1 MKKIGFIGAYDK
13 TNMLMYLS
21 KIFVESGLKVLVID
35 TTILQKSRYTIPA
48 ISPSRCYITSHEGID
63 VAIGFET
70 IDEIKHY
77 AGVQELEYDFI
88 LMDIDQNEKIKDLE
102 IQNNDV
108 NYFVTGFDD
117 YSLKRGLEIVGKD
130 EAKIKMSKILFSK
143 HMEKTEEEYL
153 NFLSFYYAIEWNKG
167 KIYFPFDDGD
177 ESVIIENQRAA
188 RISFRELS
196 LQYKDGLMQLVEEIA
211 PEVKLGSVKKMFK
224 NI

>member
-1 MKKIGFIGAYDK
+1 LKKIGFIGAYDK
-13 TNMLMYLS
+13 TNMLIYLS
-21 KIFVESGLKVLVID
+21 KIFVESGFKVLVID

-48 ISPSRCYITSHEGID
+48 ISPSKCYITSHEGID

-77 AGVQELEYDFI
+77 AGVQELDYDYI
-88 LMDIDQNEKIKDLE
+88 LMDIDQNEKIKDLD
-102 IQNNDV
+102 IKNNDA

-117 YSLKRGLEIVGKD
+117 YSLRRGLEIVGKN
-130 EAKIKMSKILFSK
+130 EEKIQMSKILFSK

-153 NFLSFYYAIEWNKG
+153 NFLSFYYAIEWTKG
-167 KIYFPFDDGD
+167 KIYFPFDEGD
-177 ESVIIENQRAA
+177 ESIIIENQRSA

-211 PEVKLGSVKKMFK
+211 PEIKGGTVKKMFK

>member
-13 TNMLMYLS
+13 TNMLIYLS

-77 AGVQELEYDFI
+77 SGVQELDYDFI
-88 LMDIDQNEKIKDLE
+88 LIDIDQNEKIKDMD
-102 IQNNDV
+102 IQNNDM

-130 EAKIKMSKILFSK
+130 EQKIKMSKILFSK

-167 KIYFPFDDGD
+167 KIYFPFDAGD
-177 ESVIIENQRAA
+177 ESIIIENQRSA

-196 LQYKDGLMQLVEEIA
+196 LPYKDGLMQLVEEIA
-211 PEVKLGSVKKMFK
+211 PEIKLGSVKKMFK

>member
-13 TNMLMYLS
+13 TNMLIYLS
-21 KIFVESGLKVLVID
+21 KILVESGLKVLVID

-48 ISPSRCYITSHEGID
+48 IAPSRCYITSYEGID

-70 IDEIKHY
+70 LDEIKHY
-77 AGVQELEYDFI
+77 SGVQELDYDLVLI
-88 LMDIDQNEKIKDLE
+88 DIDQNEKIKDMDIKNSDE
-102 IQNNDV
+102 

-130 EAKIKMSKILFSK
+130 QEKIRMSKILFSK

-153 NFLSFYYAIEWNKG
+153 NFLSFYYAIEWEKS
-167 KIYFPFDDGD
+167 KIYFPFDSGD
-177 ESVIIENQRAA
+177 ESIIIDNQRTA

-196 LQYKDGLMQLVEEIA
+196 ITYKDGLMQLIEQIA
-211 PEVKLGSVKKMFK
+211 PEIKLGTVKKMFK

>member
-21 KIFVESGLKVLVID
+21 KILVESGLKVLVVD
-35 TTILQKSRYTIPA
+35 TTILQKARYTIPA

-70 IDEIKHY
+70 LDEIKHY
-77 AGVQELEYDFI
+77 AGVQELEYDLI
-88 LMDIDQNEKIKDLE
+88 LIDIDQNEKIIDMDIKNSDE
-102 IQNNDV
+102 NF
-108 NYFVTGFDD
+108 FVTGFDD
-117 YSLKRGLEIVGKD
+117 YSLRRGLEIIGKGT
-130 EAKIKMSKILFSK
+130 EKIKMSKILFSK

-153 NFLSFYYAIEWNKG
+153 NFLSFYYSIEWIKG
-167 KIYFPFDDGD
+167 KIYFPFDAGD
-177 ESVIIENQRAA
+177 ESIIIENQRAA

-196 LQYKDGLMQLVEEIA
+196 MVYKDGLMQLVEQIA
-211 PEVKLGSVKKMFK
+211 PEVKSGSVKKMFK

>member
-13 TNMLMYLS
+13 TNMIIYFS
-21 KIFVESGLKVLVID
+21 KILVESGLKVLVID

-48 ISPSRCYITSHEGID
+48 ISPSRCYITSYEGID

-77 AGVQELEYDFI
+77 TGAQELDYDYI
-88 LMDIDQNEKIKDLE
+88 LMDIDQNEKIRDLD
-102 IQNNDV
+102 IKSNDA

-117 YSLKRGLEIVGKD
+117 YSLRRGLEIVGKD
-130 EAKIKMSKILFSK
+130 EQKLQMSKILFSK

-153 NFLSFYYAIEWNKG
+153 NFLSFYYAIEWTKG
-167 KIYFPFDDGD
+167 KIYFPFDEGD
-177 ESVIIENQRAA
+177 ESIIIENQRSA

-196 LQYKDGLMQLVEEIA
+196 LQYKDGLMQLVEEVA
-211 PEVKLGSVKKMFK
+211 PEVKSGSVKKMFK

>member
-13 TNMLMYLS
+13 TNMLIYLS
-21 KIFVESGLKVLVID
+21 KIFVESGFKVLVID

-48 ISPSRCYITSHEGID
+48 ISPSKCYITSHEGID

-77 AGVQELEYDFI
+77 AGVQELDYDYI
-88 LMDIDQNEKIKDLE
+88 LMDIDQNEKIKDLD
-102 IQNNDV
+102 IKNNDA

-117 YSLKRGLEIVGKD
+117 YSLRRGLEIVGKN
-130 EAKIKMSKILFSK
+130 EEKIQMSKILFSK

-153 NFLSFYYAIEWNKG
+153 NFLSFYYAIEWTKG
-167 KIYFPFDDGD
+167 KIYFPFDEGD
-177 ESVIIENQRAA
+177 ESIIIENQRSA

-211 PEVKLGSVKKMFK
+211 PEIKGGTVKKMFK